1 MQRPNLSN
9 YNSKLKTTINYL
21 RLYSKNYATYAL
33 PRTLV
38 GNPHTNFLLNKLAR
52 QNLMTGKILP
62 STRLCEQ
69 SERIELLN
77 LLDINRMGETFYA

>member
-1 MQRPNLSN
+1 MHQLKLTN
-9 YNSKLKTTINYL
+9 YNSKLKTTISYL
-21 RLYSKNYATYAL
+21 RLYSKKYATYAL
-33 PRTLV
+33 PQTKI

-77 LLDINRMGETFYA
+77 LSNRGKWGETFYA